1 MTIFVP
7 MKLEDLRGYECLIRT
22 NCFPDYDVILA
33 DIFLS
38 FLFSSRIIS
47 YRL

>member
-1 MTIFVP
+1 MTIFLR
-7 MKLEDLRGYECLIRT
+7 MKLEDLRGYECLLRT
-22 NCFPDYDVILA
+22 NCFPDYYVILA

-47 YRL
+47 YCL